1 MDFYFEKN
9 KLEFLEVKL
18 RYLILRT
25 QDMFKSRLDTKK
37 MEKINEPEETSM
49 VYIQTVAQRANRMDN
64 AEELKDHS
72 EKV

>member
-49 VYIQTVAQRANRMDN
+49 VYIQTVAQRANRMDY

>member
-1 MDFYFEKN
+1 
-9 KLEFLEVKL
+9 
-18 RYLILRT
+18 
-25 QDMFKSRLDTKK
+25 

-49 VYIQTVAQRANRMDN
+49 VYIQTVAQRANRMDY

>member
-37 MEKINEPEETSM
+37 NG
-49 VYIQTVAQRANRMDN
+49 
-64 AEELKDHS
+64 KD
-72 EKV
+72 